1 MRFDS
6 TPVLVSILEWIVI
19 VRIPATFFFFGWK
32 DFELYCQRQISG
44 ALPACTISESFG
56 MGLYTRRVSTNNIL
70 RIGYKT
76 GTARQ
81 ASTKTGMVTM
91 HPSTMIFDTTGGE
104 VRIGHV
110 SSAVDHS
117 VERELILKTRAFL
130 DAPDALDFRYE
141 ASMHGMFGYVGLVG
155 VAGLLFIFFSVLWH
169 HLRKAISRR

>member
-1 MRFDS
+1 LLAFQSPSFSLAGRILSFIAS
-6 TPVLVSILEWIVI
+6 ARLRVHCRLARSVSH
-19 VRIPATFFFFGWK
+19 
-32 DFELYCQRQISG
+32 S
-44 ALPACTISESFG
+44 AL
-56 MGLYTRRVSTNNIL
+56 GLYTRRVSANDIL
-70 RIGYKT
+70 HIGYKT

-81 ASTKTGMVTM
+81 VSTKTGMVTM

-130 DAPDALDFRYE
+130 DAPDTLGFRYE
-141 ASMHGMFGYVGLVG
+141 ANMHGMFGYVGLVG

-169 HLRKAISRR
+169 HLRKAISRQ

>member
-1 MRFDS
+1 
-6 TPVLVSILEWIVI
+6 
-19 VRIPATFFFFGWK
+19 
-32 DFELYCQRQISG
+32 
-44 ALPACTISESFG
+44 
-56 MGLYTRRVSTNNIL
+56 
-70 RIGYKT
+70 
-76 GTARQ
+76 
-81 ASTKTGMVTM
+81 M

-155 VAGLLFIFFSVLWH
+155 VAGLLLIFFSVLWH
-169 HLRKAISRR
+169 HLRKAISHQ